1 MELARILWGHFIA
14 SVTSGL
20 PGNAVNMILT
30 NVRINLSAAWIFLK
44 AFASI
49 LMLQRSFVDRR
60 GTSAFVVMDS
70 KVYQFFVPLY

>member
-30 NVRINLSAAWIFLK
+30 NVRINRCAVWTFLK
-44 AFASI
+44 AFARMR
-49 LMLQRSFVDRR
+49 MLQRSLANRM
-60 GTSAFVVMDS
+60 GTSAFVVLDS